1 MPIPFFPFRS
11 LDCSD
16 WFEITVLPTL
26 LIDRPFFLFL
36 FLFIFFKMEAL
47 GMRPRGRGLGGEWI
61 ASAQNKQQIIPSP
74 RERAQTRYF
83 LFYFYFNFYFLY
95 LLPQSNRS
103 TLRRSDT
110 FIIFNT
116 SKGRKKLPSLVAKSM
131 EKSHKLL
138 PITTRMCL
146 QHKPSRRSSSSSPR
160 TVPRLVRRTGLCS
173 WGLPLEKKTFCFYDW
188 HS

>member
-16 WFEITVLPTL
+16 WFE
-26 LIDRPFFLFL
+26 LIDLSPLFFDFS
-36 FLFIFFKMEAL
+36 FFFFFFFFFFFSMEAL
-47 GMRPRGRGLGGEWI
+47 GKVMQSHAAPGEGFGWGMNC
-61 ASAQNKQQIIPSP
+61 QRTKQTTNHSLPQRARANQI
-74 RERAQTRYF
+74 
-83 LFYFYFNFYFLY
+83 LFYFIFIFIF
-95 LLPQSNRS
+95 LPQSNRS

-131 EKSHKLL
+131 EKNHKLL

-160 TVPRLVRRTGLCS
+160 TVPRLVRRTSREEDILF
-173 WGLPLEKKTFCFYDW
+173 L
-188 HS
+188 